1 MLAES
6 KNGMVESEKTEKE
19 MGLKGKAVGGVFS
32 SLARQQ
38 IEGEYL
44 IEAWGRSLVSRGLR
58 WKLNEKI
65 DKKRLR
71 EIIEEV
77 LKYE

>member
-1 MLAES
+1 MES

-32 SLARQQ
+32 SLSRQQ
-38 IEGEYL
+38 IDGEYL
-44 IEAWGRSLVSRGLR
+44 IEAWGRSMVNRGLR

-65 DKKRLR
+65 DKKKLKKV
-71 EIIEEV
+71 IEEV
-77 LKYE
+77 LRYE